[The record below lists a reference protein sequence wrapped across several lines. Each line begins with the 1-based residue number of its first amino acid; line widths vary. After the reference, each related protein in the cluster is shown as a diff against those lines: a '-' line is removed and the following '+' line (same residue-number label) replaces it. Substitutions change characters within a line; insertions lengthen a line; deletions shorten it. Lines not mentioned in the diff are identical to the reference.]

1 MEIKEGFPC
10 LFIYVYVVF
19 SRLML
24 KYMRRKYLFHG
35 NKIEYQIST
44 FFYIYYDSYE
54 NIYKPYGKSKM
65 WK

>member
-1 MEIKEGFPC
+1 M
-10 LFIYVYVVF
+10 
-19 SRLML
+19 SR
-24 KYMRRKYLFHG
+24 KCLFHG

-65 WK
+65 WKSNYTVSINISEKSES